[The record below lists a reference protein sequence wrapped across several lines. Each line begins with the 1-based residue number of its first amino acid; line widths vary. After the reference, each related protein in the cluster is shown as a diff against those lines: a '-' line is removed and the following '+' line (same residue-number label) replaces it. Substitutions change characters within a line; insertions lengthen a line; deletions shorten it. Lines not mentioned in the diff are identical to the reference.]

1 MADIKNLKIT
11 EDKTRGKHVADLPV
25 NPTENG
31 MSAQELQGHFDALPK
46 LAIESFNDLVDA
58 LEENGVGEK
67 ITPQSV
73 GARPNANLLHNWY
86 FGNPVNRNGQS
97 EYNGG
102 AKICIDRWRL
112 EVGTRLTVK
121 DGFCTVSGAWNIR
134 EDYINSVV
142 GQLTLSVLVNNVVA
156 PDSTKTPY
164 IRLHDVNG
172 ANAGSIML
180 QNGSSGLFSK
190 TITSISGISKVE
202 ISVSGQES
210 VENSIDVV
218 AVKLE
223 YGDTQTLAH
232 QENGVWVLNE
242 IPDYAEQMA
251 ICMQYDKTTGA
262 YTGITAPDVGALPLD
277 GSVAM
282 SGQLTIAYDWSNI
295 SFKNTEWTQSA
306 GISMNAN
313 NASMEIFSNINND
326 YTNRN
331 GLTVIGYECALSD
344 TIQAFCT
351 KNGVVQLYRLFGE
364 HNKPSGSYTGNG
376 SVTERKITIG
386 GVGKWLFI
394 KNPNHGMAIVN
405 DCCAYVA
412 TGSIWGVQQWAQ
424 CRFENG
430 VLTLATTNNVLNANG
445 NTIYYDVL

>member
-232 QENGVWVLNE
+232 QE
-242 IPDYAEQMA
+242 
-251 ICMQYDKTTGA
+251 
-262 YTGITAPDVGALPLD
+262 
-277 GSVAM
+277 
-282 SGQLTIAYDWSNI
+282 
-295 SFKNTEWTQSA
+295 
-306 GISMNAN
+306 
-313 NASMEIFSNINND
+313 FSSP
-326 YTNRN
+326 
-331 GLTVIGYECALSD
+331 IGD
-344 TIQAFCT
+344 
-351 KNGVVQLYRLFGE
+351 
-364 HNKPSGSYTGNG
+364 
-376 SVTERKITIG
+376 
-386 GVGKWLFI
+386 
-394 KNPNHGMAIVN
+394 IV
-405 DCCAYVA
+405 
-412 TGSIWGVQQWAQ
+412 
-424 CRFENG
+424 F
-430 VLTLATTNNVLNANG
+430 L
-445 NTIYYDVL
+445 